1 MHASKLLNVLKTR
14 AQCLYG
20 GTRESKG
27 KAIDVKANARA
38 ILDAYVLDVPSD
50 QNVLDIFKGEWSSKL
65 PQNCSLVTQPA
76 RAGLFEDA
84 RIAWAEEVLG
94 KFADCNILE
103 LGPLEGGHSYM
114 FQNRGAKR
122 VIAVEAN
129 IRAFLKCL
137 CVKEIF
143 KLNRVDFKLGDF
155 MPYLRKDDTRY
166 DMVFASGVLYHMEEP
181 VELLKMISKVSDR
194 AYLWTQYYDENI
206 ISKRPDL
213 AHKFT
218 AVRSF
223 EYDGASYEY
232 STQSYKDSLNWA
244 GFCGGPKP
252 VSRWLTRDSIMRAL
266 RQYGFVDIQVGFDA
280 PDHPNGPAFA
290 LCVKK

>member
-1 MHASKLLNVLKTR
+1 MQASKLLNALKK
-14 AQCLYG
+14 QVHGLYG
-20 GTRESKG
+20 RTMASTGNAIGT
-27 KAIDVKANARA
+27 KAQGLG

-65 PQNCSLVTQPA
+65 PKNCGLVTQPGT
-76 RAGLFEDA
+76 AGLFEDP
-84 RIAWAEEVLG
+84 RVAWAEEVLG
-94 KFADCNILE
+94 KFTDCNILE

-114 FQNRGAKR
+114 FQTRGAKR

-143 KLNRVDFKLGDF
+143 KLDRVDYRLGDF
-155 MPYLRKDDTRY
+155 MPFLRKDDSKY
-166 DMVFASGVLYHMEEP
+166 DVVFASGVLYHMEEP
-181 VELLKMISKVSDR
+181 VELLKLISKVSDKTF
-194 AYLWTQYYDENI
+194 LWTQYYDENI

-223 EYDGASYEY
+223 EYDRVSYEY

-252 VSRWLTRDSIMRAL
+252 VSRWLTRDSIIRAL
-266 RQYGFVDIQVGFDA
+266 RQFGFVDIQVGFDA

-290 LCVKK
+290 LCAKK

>member
-1 MHASKLLNVLKTR
+1 MQASQILNSIKKQV
-14 AQCLYG
+14 QGLYG
-20 GTRESKG
+20 RTAGS
-27 KAIDVKANARA
+27 KAIGLE
-38 ILDAYVLDVPSD
+38 ILDGYVLDAPSD

-65 PQNCSLVTQPA
+65 PQNCGLVTQPA

-84 RIAWAEEVLG
+84 RIAWAEKVLG
-94 KFADCNILE
+94 KFAHCNILE

-114 FQNRGAKR
+114 FQNGGANR

-143 KLNRVDFKLGDF
+143 KLDRVDFRLGDF
-155 MPYLRKDDTRY
+155 MPFLRKDDFKY

-181 VELLKMISKVSDR
+181 VELLRMISKVSDK

-218 AVRSF
+218 GVRSF
-223 EYDGASYEY
+223 EYDGVAYEY

-266 RQYGFVDIQVGFDA
+266 RQFGFVDIQIGFDA
-280 PDHPNGPAFA
+280 PGHANGPAIA
-290 LCVKK
+290 ICAKK